1 VLKEYMENKYGSDE
15 ASKRIYVTTDK
26 SKGALK
32 TLADKEGYET
42 FVIPDDIGGRYSVL
56 APAGLLPMAVAGI
69 NIDQVMKGA
78 QAAAKDLSA
87 DDLGIT
93 LHINIQL
100 LGREYFL
107 HP

>member
-1 VLKEYMENKYGSDE
+1 
-15 ASKRIYVTTDK
+15 
-26 SKGALK
+26 
-32 TLADKEGYET
+32 
-42 FVIPDDIGGRYSVL
+42 
-56 APAGLLPMAVAGI
+56 MAVAGI